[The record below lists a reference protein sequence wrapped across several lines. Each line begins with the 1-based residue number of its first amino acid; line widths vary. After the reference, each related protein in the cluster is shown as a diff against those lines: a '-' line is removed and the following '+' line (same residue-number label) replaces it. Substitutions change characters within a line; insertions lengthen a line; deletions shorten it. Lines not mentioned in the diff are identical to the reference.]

1 MKGVTL
7 DLNRHVGF
15 FIGQVRRFIT
25 RTAPTTASG
34 CRASI
39 EYEQGQLLP
48 VCKTGVFFT
57 QLIEGRLTYFSGK
70 DLNLLLELFS
80 EHFLITR
87 VYLRIS
93 VNHVQLSGWALCCFC
108 QIKG

>member
-1 MKGVTL
+1 M
-7 DLNRHVGF
+7 
-15 FIGQVRRFIT
+15 
-25 RTAPTTASG
+25 
-34 CRASI
+34 

-57 QLIEGRLTYFSGK
+57 EFIEGRLTCFSGREK
-70 DLNLLLELFS
+70 TLILLLELLS
-80 EHFLITR
+80 EHFPITQG
-87 VYLRIS
+87 YLRIS